1 LRAVYGSIRQQK
13 EKMAAN
19 FRCSYCRCG
28 PKFLY
33 WGKLMNKHIPQNPT
47 VFLML
52 VALVTIAGCASGP
65 SIHTNADPAVDFM
78 SINTFGFMRPLSTDS
93 GNVQSLLSTQLI
105 AATTD
110 ELEKRG
116 WRVDQNNPDVLI
128 NFLFETQEQIRSRN
142 VSLSAS
148 RHRSGRYGGWGGTMS
163 TPSIEQTT
171 QGALSI
177 DVIDPSQ
184 NQMIWE
190 GTATNRVTDRLRENQ
205 AESVR
210 TFVAA
215 ILADFP

>member
-1 LRAVYGSIRQQK
+1 
-13 EKMAAN
+13 
-19 FRCSYCRCG
+19 
-28 PKFLY
+28 
-33 WGKLMNKHIPQNPT
+33 
-47 VFLML
+47 
-52 VALVTIAGCASGP
+52 
-65 SIHTNADPAVDFM
+65 M

-110 ELEKRG
+110 ELNKRG

-128 NFLFETQEQIRSRN
+128 NFLFETQEQIRSRG
-142 VSLSAS
+142 SSAS
-148 RHRSGRYGGWGGTMS
+148 VSTMHRSGRYSGWGASMS
-163 TPSIEQTT
+163 TPTIEQTT

-177 DVIDPSQ
+177 DMIDPSQ
-184 NQMIWE
+184 NLMIWE

-205 AESVR
+205 AETVR